1 MANQFNEE
9 QIAEFKNMFS
19 DFDQNGDGK
28 ITYQELGLIMLA
40 LSYVHFL
47 LTTII

>member
-1 MANQFNEE
+1 MSSQFTQE
-9 QIAEFKNMFS
+9 QIAEFKKMFS
-19 DFDQNGDGK
+19 VFDRNNDGK
-28 ITYQELGLIMLA
+28 INIKELGLIMLA